1 MTPETKATSA
11 SSADESRTGFIGRVT
26 GVWFSPGE
34 TFKDIAKRPDVLFP
48 IIALLI
54 IGGITGY
61 LMIDRIGLANFFG
74 QGFRQ
79 AVDSGSMTQEQMD
92 QQLTAMTTG
101 NTAKFIKLSF
111 IVFGAL
117 GNVVFGVVSAAIFRL
132 VSMVMGI
139 ENGFKK
145 LFSVSLYTF
154 LAVGII
160 SSILFIVVLFLKS
173 PEEIDIQNMVGSNL
187 AALLTML
194 FGKDGLPK
202 FVMQLARWVDVFA
215 LWMVALLA
223 IGYSAVSHKLK
234 TSTAGWIV
242 GGIYA
247 CIAIVGSLYSTIRG

>member
-34 TFKDIAKRPDVLFP
+34 TFKEIAKRPDVLFP

-79 AVDSGSMTQEQMD
+79 AVNSGSMTQEQMD
-92 QQLTAMTTG
+92 QQLAAMTTG
-101 NTAKFIKLSF
+101 NTARFIKLSF
-111 IVFGAL
+111 ILFGAL
-117 GNVVFGVVSAAIFRL
+117 GNVIFAVISAAIFRL
-132 VSMVMGI
+132 VSMVMGY

-160 SSILFIVVLFLKS
+160 SSILFIVILFLKS
-173 PEEIDIQNMVGSNL
+173 PEEIDIQNLGRLES
-187 AALLTML
+187 
-194 FGKDGLPK
+194 G
-202 FVMQLARWVDVFA
+202 
-215 LWMVALLA
+215 
-223 IGYSAVSHKLK
+223 
-234 TSTAGWIV
+234 STADHAFRERRSSEVCHAIWLAGLTSSRCGWSRFWRSAMPR
-242 GGIYA
+242 YR
-247 CIAIVGSLYSTIRG
+247 TN